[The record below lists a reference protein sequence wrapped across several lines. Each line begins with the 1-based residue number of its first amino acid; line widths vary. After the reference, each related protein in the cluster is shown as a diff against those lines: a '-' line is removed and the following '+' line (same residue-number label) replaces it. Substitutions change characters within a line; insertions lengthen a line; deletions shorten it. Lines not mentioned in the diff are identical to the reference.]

1 MNPTPSR
8 ITEEA
13 RALIQSVQQT
23 LDAGPQVLRGL
34 GVDPAK
40 VKAMGRALTPA
51 QLKQAE
57 EAVGRDLAEIDQEV
71 AEARARLSAQQR
83 SPLAPKATRR
93 FV

>member
-71 AEARARLSAQQR
+71 AEARARLAAQQR
-83 SPLAPKATRR
+83 SPLTSKAPRR

>member
-51 QLKQAE
+51 QQKQAE

-71 AEARARLSAQQR
+71 AEARARLAARER
-83 SPLAPKATRR
+83 SPLSPKAPRR